1 MKRPSLR
8 LALLLALAAATPPA
22 AALPPLRADLVDDAT
37 LAALNG
43 RYFDAQMLVGLR
55 VDLVSSVA
63 TPQQGTAMASGSL
76 LVLRDGAGFSV
87 RSDARSEAA
96 AGVGLGA
103 DAAAAGASGAESVR
117 VRGIGQVAQIAGDG
131 NRLANLA
138 AIEFV
143 DAAGLAAGA
152 GGFNGRTHSDS
163 GAGAL
168 RAQVTFLDGAAAV
181 GVQAPGVSLQQRLD
195 GGLGGIAQSGRIAGD
210 GVAAGNRLQLQIA
223 TAPMTPQLGR
233 ELGLLQALAG
243 LRGVPR

>member
-1 MKRPSLR
+1 M
-8 LALLLALAAATPPA
+8 ALAAATPPA

-63 TPQQGTAMASGSL
+63 TPQQGAAMASGSL

-96 AGVGLGA
+96 AGVGVGA
-103 DAAAAGASGAESVR
+103 DASAAGASGAESVR

-195 GGLGGIAQSGRIAGD
+195 GGLGGIVQSGRIAGD

-223 TAPMTPQLGR
+223 TAPMTPQQGR

>member
-1 MKRPSLR
+1 MNRLSLP
-8 LALLLALAAATPPA
+8 LALLAALAAASPPA
-22 AALPPLRADLVDDAT
+22 VALPPLRADLVDDAT

-63 TPQQGTAMASGSL
+63 TPQQGAAMASGSL
-76 LVLRDGAGFSV
+76 LLLREGAGLRV
-87 RSDARSEAA
+87 RSDARS
-96 AGVGLGA
+96 
-103 DAAAAGASGAESVR
+103 AAAAGSGADASAASAGGAESVR
-117 VRGIGQVAQIAGDG
+117 VHGIGQVAQIAGDG
-131 NRLANLA
+131 NRLSNLA
-138 AIEFV
+138 SIEFV
-143 DAAGLAAGA
+143 DAAGLAADA

-163 GAGAL
+163 AAGGL
-168 RAQVTFLDGAAAV
+168 RAQVTFLDRGAAV

-223 TAPMTPQLGR
+223 TAPMTPQRGR

-243 LRGVPR
+243 LSGVPR